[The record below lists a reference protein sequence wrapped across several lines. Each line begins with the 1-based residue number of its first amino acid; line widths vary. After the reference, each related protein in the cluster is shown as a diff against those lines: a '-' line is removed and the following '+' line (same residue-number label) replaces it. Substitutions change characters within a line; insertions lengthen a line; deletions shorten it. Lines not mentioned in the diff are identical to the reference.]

1 MSLSEEEKLDRLLE
15 QDIDDFS
22 DSSSNDEPEELQ
34 TELGYYQ
41 DDELPEHACEY
52 CGIHEKDSVV

>member
-34 TELGYYQ
+34 TELGYY
-41 DDELPEHACEY
+41 
-52 CGIHEKDSVV
+52 